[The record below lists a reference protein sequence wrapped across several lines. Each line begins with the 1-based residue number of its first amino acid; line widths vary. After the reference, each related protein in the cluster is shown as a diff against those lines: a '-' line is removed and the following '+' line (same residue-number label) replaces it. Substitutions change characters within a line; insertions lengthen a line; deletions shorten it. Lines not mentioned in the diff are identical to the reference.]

1 MMDKGFVREMKEET
15 DHTEKLVVVRN
26 DIRGWDKE
34 GNPRLRPPQIS
45 GGADGIF
52 YRDSRQPFLI
62 ADQTAITL
70 STTDLNLFPAVLSLL
85 PANYWWAGKTIKLT
99 LYGKT
104 TSDGTAGNV
113 IFGAGIGAANPPTN
127 INKSTAVAGTVSK
140 TGFSLRAEAMFTC
153 RTTGTT
159 GTCMA
164 MGKVETDPAGLLA
177 STLQPA
183 FIPQSLATAIT
194 LDTTLATQS
203 PTLTMNRSGA
213 GVWTATTQMLFV
225 EALN

>member
-1 MMDKGFVREMKEET
+1 MDKGFVREMQQEA

-26 DIRGWDKE
+26 DIRGWTDE
-34 GNPRLRPPQIS
+34 GIPIPMPPPIS

-52 YRDSRQPFLI
+52 YRDSRQPFLL
-62 ADQTAITL
+62 ADQAAITL
-70 STTDLNLFPAVLSLL
+70 STTDLNLFPAVLTLL
-85 PANYWWAGKTIKLT
+85 PANYWWVGKTIKLT
-99 LYGKT
+99 LWGKT

-113 IFGAGIGAANPPTN
+113 VFGAGIGAANPPTN

-140 TGFSLRAEAMFTC
+140 TNFSIRIEAYFTC
-153 RTTGTT
+153 RSVGTA
-159 GTCMA
+159 GSCMA
-164 MGKVETDPAGLLA
+164 MGLVQTDPAGLLL
-177 STLQPA
+177 STLSPA
-183 FIPQSLATAIT
+183 MIPQSAATAIT

-213 GVWTATTQMLFV
+213 GVWTATTQMLFC